1 MKRQED
7 SFEDIAFELEKQT
20 YKSKFLPFMV
30 VAIVV
35 FSIIGTV
42 FLTLSLSEK
51 SKAKQTPI
59 LSSQISSSSN
69 SLEDEKAE
77 AEQFVKSLIVS
88 PEKSEPFLWTVEKAI
103 ALPMNKYKGGAVLE
117 DVLKEFGK
125 PVQGGAWIEFLPNHE
140 VQKRIRLIWKSKNG
154 SMGYIALT
162 FAEFYGVYKL
172 ISKYHFSLSSDKIQV
187 DNNPK
192 RSFLWTQAYIDSLVI
207 GAREGTDKGTPY
219 DEIVLKVGLP

>member
-51 SKAKQTPI
+51 SKAKQMPTP
-59 LSSQISSSSN
+59 SSQISSSSN

-77 AEQFVKSLIVS
+77 AEQFAKSLIVS
-88 PEKSEPFLWTVEKAI
+88 PEKSGPFLWTVEKAV
-103 ALPMNKYKGGAVLE
+103 ALPINK
-117 DVLKEFGK
+117 
-125 PVQGGAWIEFLPNHE
+125 
-140 VQKRIRLIWKSKNG
+140 
-154 SMGYIALT
+154 
-162 FAEFYGVYKL
+162 
-172 ISKYHFSLSSDKIQV
+172 
-187 DNNPK
+187 
-192 RSFLWTQAYIDSLVI
+192 
-207 GAREGTDKGTPY
+207 
-219 DEIVLKVGLP
+219 